1 MKKLISVIA
10 LILIFTPQSWAAFTP
25 ISIGIVPPL
34 EFPPS
39 DFTVAG
45 VRISAIYGS
54 QRDVYGLDL
63 GLVGNVSYVAF
74 TGIAVSGIFNITHG
88 MTNVV
93 GLQFAGI
100 TNVNTEKTHVVGL
113 QLAGLINS
121 NSAESMVGGLQVALL
136 ANLSAHTSIYGAQI
150 GIFNKALNVHGFQIG
165 VVNVANSLHG
175 LQIGLLNYNTTGLLA
190 VSPILNAGF

>member
-1 MKKLISVIA
+1 MKKLLSLLLLVWF
-10 LILIFTPQSWAAFTP
+10 FTPQTWAAFSP

-39 DFTVAG
+39 DFTVTG
-45 VRISAIYGS
+45 VRVSALYGS

-63 GLVGNVSYVAF
+63 GVLGNVSYVAF
-74 TGIAVSGIFNITHG
+74 TGIAISGLFNITHG
-88 MTNVV
+88 MTNVI
-93 GLQFAGI
+93 GLQLAGV

-113 QLAGLINS
+113 QLAGLLNE
-121 NSAESMVGGLQVALL
+121 NTAESTVAGLQIALL
-136 ANLSAHTSIYGAQI
+136 ANLSAHTSIYGAQV
-150 GIFNKALNVHGFQIG
+150 GIFNKALNVYGFQIG